1 MYKNIDQKIDTISN
15 NFINLK
21 KFAPIIEEIANICI
35 NSIKSGNKIIFCGNG
50 GSAADSQHLAAEL
63 IGRYKINRPAINA
76 TALTVDTS
84 ILTAVG
90 NDFGFDT
97 IFERQI
103 EGIGKSGD
111 ILFGISTSG
120 NSKNVL
126 LAFAKAKKMGIKTV
140 AFTGSNKSK
149 MKEIADYTLDV
160 PSNVTN
166 NIQEMH
172 IAIGHLICDIIEKGI
187 TPKTKALFL
196 DRDGIVNEDLGY
208 VYKTED
214 FQFVDGIVDL
224 CKKVQE
230 KDYKIIIV
238 TNKSG
243 VERGY
248 YSVEDMNKFNAYMVE
263 QFKINGVFITDIFC
277 CLYLEHPD
285 RKPNPGMFEKSV
297 DKYNIDVEKSISLG
311 DKPRDLQASLKIG
324 IKNNYLFSK
333 KNEQIEKVKTI
344 KSFDQIRF

>member
-1 MYKNIDQKIDTISN
+1 MYKNIEQKIDTISN
-15 NFINLK
+15 NF
-21 KFAPIIEEIANICI
+21 I

-126 LAFAKAKKMGIKTV
+126 LAFEKAKKMGIRTV

-160 PSNVTN
+160 SSNVTN
-166 NIQEMH
+166 NI
-172 IAIGHLICDIIEKGI
+172 
-187 TPKTKALFL
+187 
-196 DRDGIVNEDLGY
+196 
-208 VYKTED
+208 
-214 FQFVDGIVDL
+214 
-224 CKKVQE
+224 
-230 KDYKIIIV
+230 
-238 TNKSG
+238 
-243 VERGY
+243 
-248 YSVEDMNKFNAYMVE
+248 
-263 QFKINGVFITDIFC
+263 
-277 CLYLEHPD
+277 
-285 RKPNPGMFEKSV
+285 
-297 DKYNIDVEKSISLG
+297 
-311 DKPRDLQASLKIG
+311 
-324 IKNNYLFSK
+324 
-333 KNEQIEKVKTI
+333 
-344 KSFDQIRF
+344 